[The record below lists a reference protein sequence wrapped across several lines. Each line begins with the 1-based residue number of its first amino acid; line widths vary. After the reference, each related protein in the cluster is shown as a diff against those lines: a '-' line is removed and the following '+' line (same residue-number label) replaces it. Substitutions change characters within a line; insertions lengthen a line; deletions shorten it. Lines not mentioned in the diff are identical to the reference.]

1 MIGHLLASRS
11 VDPERT
17 VVVYDDR
24 SGMRAARVIMRGI
37 DMGGAVAAIYAVCDD
52 GLLVYLRGRAR

>member
-24 SGMRAARVIMRGI
+24 SGMRAARVMRGI
-37 DMGGAVAAIYAVCDD
+37 DMGGAAAAIYAVSDD